1 MRLRPQVFVLATA
14 ASLALTA
21 CSGGSDAASE
31 ATDASQANGDESAAA
46 TSETNVID
54 SAGNSD
60 AGSPEAGSADTAD
73 TEAGGATDSGDREPE
88 GCNDVL
94 TAEEIGAILGPV
106 TGISGAG
113 QFCNV
118 SFESG
123 SVGSL
128 SAFEE
133 KKADEAMDALLPAF
147 KADATASA
155 EGIRLDEDRG
165 FVHRNSAV
173 VRGDSGRVFRFDAPD
188 DIDVP
193 DIQAAMQEIAALL
206 LTH

>member
-1 MRLRPQVFVLATA
+1 MRLRPMFFVLVTAT
-14 ASLALTA
+14 SLAFTA
-21 CSGGSDAASE
+21 CSSGSDATSE
-31 ATDASQANGDESAAA
+31 TTDPSPANADESAAS
-46 TSETNVID
+46 TSETDVTD
-54 SAGNSD
+54 SAAST
-60 AGSPEAGSADTAD
+60 EAGR
-73 TEAGGATDSGDREPE
+73 TEAGGAADSGDREPE

-155 EGIRLDEDRG
+155 EGILLDEDRG

-188 DIDVP
+188 DLDVP
-193 DIQAAMQEIAALL
+193 DTQVAMQEIAALL